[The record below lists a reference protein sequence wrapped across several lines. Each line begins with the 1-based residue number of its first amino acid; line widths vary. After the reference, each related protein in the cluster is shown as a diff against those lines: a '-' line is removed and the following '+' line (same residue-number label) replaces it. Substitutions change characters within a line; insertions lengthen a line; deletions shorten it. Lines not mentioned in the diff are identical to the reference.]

1 MRIVYERIPEVRNP
15 REVRRSTVHARP
27 TTTKRDRPP
36 VAATEDYQMKDELT
50 LRDYFAAKALQ
61 GMLSDSTLQ
70 GEYTEFALRAYRIAD
85 AMLKER
91 ATAREAGE

>member
-1 MRIVYERIPEVRNP
+1 M
-15 REVRRSTVHARP
+15 A
-27 TTTKRDRPP
+27 K
-36 VAATEDYQMKDELT
+36 TEGYKMKDELT

-85 AMLKER
+85 AMIKER
-91 ATAREAGE
+91 ATAQELT

>member
-1 MRIVYERIPEVRNP
+1 M
-15 REVRRSTVHARP
+15 
-27 TTTKRDRPP
+27 
-36 VAATEDYQMKDELT
+36 AATEGYQMKEELT

-91 ATAREAGE
+91 ATAREVGE

>member
-1 MRIVYERIPEVRNP
+1 
-15 REVRRSTVHARP
+15 
-27 TTTKRDRPP
+27 
-36 VAATEDYQMKDELT
+36 MKEELT

-61 GMLSDSTLQ
+61 GMLADSNLQ
-70 GEYTEFALRAYRIAD
+70 AEYSEFARRAYQLAD

>member
-1 MRIVYERIPEVRNP
+1 M
-15 REVRRSTVHARP
+15 
-27 TTTKRDRPP
+27 
-36 VAATEDYQMKDELT
+36 AATEGYTMKDELT

-91 ATAREAGE
+91 GYEK

>member
-1 MRIVYERIPEVRNP
+1 M
-15 REVRRSTVHARP
+15 
-27 TTTKRDRPP
+27 
-36 VAATEDYQMKDELT
+36 AATEGHKMNEELS

-70 GEYTEFALRAYRIAD
+70 GEYAEFAMRAYRIAD

-91 ATAREAGE
+91 GYAK

>member
-1 MRIVYERIPEVRNP
+1 M
-15 REVRRSTVHARP
+15 A
-27 TTTKRDRPP
+27 K
-36 VAATEDYQMKDELT
+36 TEGYQMKDELT

-91 ATAREAGE
+91 ATAQEPT

>member
-1 MRIVYERIPEVRNP
+1 MRIVYERIPEVRHP
-15 REVRRSTVHARP
+15 REVQTAPIRARP
-27 TTTKRDRPP
+27 TTTTERNCPP
-36 VAATEDYQMKDELT
+36 MAATEGYKMKDELT

-91 ATAREAGE
+91 NYER

>member
-1 MRIVYERIPEVRNP
+1 M
-15 REVRRSTVHARP
+15 
-27 TTTKRDRPP
+27 
-36 VAATEDYQMKDELT
+36 AATEGHKMKDELT

-70 GEYTEFALRAYRIAD
+70 GEYSEFAMRAYRIAD

-91 ATAREAGE
+91 GYAK

>member
-1 MRIVYERIPEVRNP
+1 M
-15 REVRRSTVHARP
+15 
-27 TTTKRDRPP
+27 
-36 VAATEDYQMKDELT
+36 AAAKEHEMKDELT

>member
-1 MRIVYERIPEVRNP
+1 M
-15 REVRRSTVHARP
+15 
-27 TTTKRDRPP
+27 
-36 VAATEDYQMKDELT
+36 AATEDYQMKDELT

>member
-1 MRIVYERIPEVRNP
+1 M
-15 REVRRSTVHARP
+15 
-27 TTTKRDRPP
+27 
-36 VAATEDYQMKDELT
+36 AAAKEHEMKDELT

-91 ATAREAGE
+91 ATAQEPT

>member
-1 MRIVYERIPEVRNP
+1 M
-15 REVRRSTVHARP
+15 
-27 TTTKRDRPP
+27 
-36 VAATEDYQMKDELT
+36 AANEGYQMKDELT

-91 ATAREAGE
+91 ATAQEPT

>member
-1 MRIVYERIPEVRNP
+1 M
-15 REVRRSTVHARP
+15 
-27 TTTKRDRPP
+27 
-36 VAATEDYQMKDELT
+36 AATEGYTMKDELT

-91 ATAREAGE
+91 ATAQEVGE